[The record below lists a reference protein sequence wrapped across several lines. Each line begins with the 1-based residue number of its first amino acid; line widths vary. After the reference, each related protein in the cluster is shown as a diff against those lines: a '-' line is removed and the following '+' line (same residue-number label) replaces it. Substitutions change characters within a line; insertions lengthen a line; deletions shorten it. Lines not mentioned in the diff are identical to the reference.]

1 MQLQEMAINRR
12 QHLGTSL
19 QIKKTTGPG
28 SCGVKEWFKGV
39 VHSPGTWECF
49 GAKQCPLH
57 QFGLAETQEHAE
69 KGSHLRASLP

>member
-39 VHSPGTWECF
+39 VHSPGTWE
-49 GAKQCPLH
+49 
-57 QFGLAETQEHAE
+57 
-69 KGSHLRASLP
+69 